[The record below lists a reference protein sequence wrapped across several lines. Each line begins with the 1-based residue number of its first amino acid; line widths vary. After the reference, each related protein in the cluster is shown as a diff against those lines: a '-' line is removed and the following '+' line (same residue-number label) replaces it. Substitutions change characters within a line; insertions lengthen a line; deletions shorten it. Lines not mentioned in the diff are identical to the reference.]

1 MKEFNFD
8 NVINRR
14 NTGSLK
20 WNVSERELPMWVA
33 DMDFETAPQIIEAI
47 HKRADHGI
55 YGYTVLG
62 DDWYEAYRSWWSRRY
77 QFEIKKEWLLFA
89 SGVNPATASIV
100 RKMTS
105 VGDNVLVMSP
115 AYNHFFNSILN
126 NGRNVLENKL
136 LYSNGEY
143 AIDFVD
149 LEEKLSYPETTMMI
163 LCNPHNPV
171 GKIWDSETLKR
182 IGDLC
187 VKYHVLVL
195 SDEIHCDITKP
206 GVHYIPFASVSVNCR
221 ENSITCVAPT
231 KTFNLAGLQTSAV
244 IIPNDNLRNRAAR
257 GLSIDEISEPN
268 AFAAIVPAAAY
279 NFGEKWLEALLEY
292 IWANRT
298 YAEKF
303 ISEEIKGVCAV
314 RAEATYLL
322 WIDFTSVPGNL
333 GELCNFIREHSGL
346 YLSDGNAYRSGDGF
360 MRLNLACP
368 RKYLEDGLR
377 RLKDSIQF
385 FTGAPDKI

>member
-1 MKEFNFD
+1 MEEFNFD
-8 NVINRR
+8 KIINRR

-20 WNVSERELPMWVA
+20 WEVSERELPMWVA
-33 DMDFETAPQIIEAI
+33 DMDFETVPQVIEAI

-62 DDWYEAYRSWWSRRY
+62 DDWYGAYQSWWSRRY

-89 SGVNPATASIV
+89 SGVNPATASII

-115 AYNHFFNSILN
+115 VYNHFFNSILN
-126 NGRNVLENKL
+126 NGRKVLENRL
-136 LYSNGEY
+136 QYNNGQY
-143 AIDFVD
+143 AIDFAD

-171 GKIWDSETLKR
+171 GKIWDRETLER
-182 IGDLC
+182 IGNLC
-187 VKYHVLVL
+187 EKYHVLVL
-195 SDEIHCDITKP
+195 SDEIHCDMTEP
-206 GVHYIPFASVSVNCR
+206 GKYYIPFASVSEKCR

-231 KTFNLAGLQTSAV
+231 KTFNLAGIQTSAV
-244 IIPNDNLRNRAAR
+244 IIPNEDLRNRAGR
-257 GLSIDEISEPN
+257 GLDLDEISEPN

-279 NFGEKWLEALLEY
+279 NFGEKWLDALREY
-292 IWANRT
+292 IWANRR

-303 ISEEIKGVCAV
+303 IAEEIKGVHAV

-333 GELCNFIREHSGL
+333 ADLCNFIREQSGL

-368 RKYLEDGLR
+368 RTYLEDGLK
-377 RLKDSIQF
+377 RLKNSVSVINSMQ
-385 FTGAPDKI
+385 